1 MRVRG
6 GNGVRDRAI
15 ESEVYRRVLTEAS
28 ELGRT
33 LCVAPHPDDEILGC
47 GGLLTLLARLDLAMP
62 SLILTRGEHAIEGD
76 RNLREQESRQAASCL
91 GLPEPMFRDLG
102 DRQLRF
108 EPSLIELI
116 GQTLSELSVD
126 TLLLPALSEPHPDH
140 QVCALAGLAAAS
152 ASSTCLRV
160 MFYEDGATMHP
171 NCWIDIDS
179 VSELKWKAIGCFAS
193 QLQHEAYAEM
203 ATALSRVRAFGL
215 RSGSTDQGKVQHA
228 EAYFQ
233 VDMATYRARGPLFAL
248 PQWPWVRQRFNLAND
263 PAQLPMV
270 TVLIRSMNRPCLIE
284 GLASVAA
291 QTYRPIRL
299 IIANASGTPHQRL
312 GNLLESIPLQ
322 IINENG
328 EVHFKRAQAAN
339 ALLDA
344 LQRLTAADSQNPGL
358 ALFLDDD
365 DLIDPDHIERLVATL
380 ERSPQSSAAYAG
392 VRMIDESGALI
403 GEYDLAWSY
412 DRLVGINYIPIHA
425 VLFRVEAVFRKAIR
439 FNEDLP
445 VLEDWAFWR
454 TLAAEGGFTHCPGT
468 SATYRQALG
477 KSHVSDQ
484 SHEHY
489 WRQWH
494 RKLIEEAVAD
504 ASPDDLSRC
513 LQWHALALDESR
525 LQLAARDV
533 KERQLE
539 ETVKKLAAYEGR
551 IAELERQIDAQHLES
566 DRSNAYLK
574 AAEASLAQVLSEQEA
589 QLSKQALVYEREL
602 KNLQSELSG
611 EAQKVVALQA
621 QLQGVSQLAQRNF
634 QTASELQAQ
643 LADEQARHQSQ
654 MADEQ
659 ARSAEQSLQIEQSR
673 REVQQLK
680 AALLQI
686 HQSKGWRLIQGL
698 KRSIGRS

>member
-1 MRVRG
+1 M
-6 GNGVRDRAI
+6 
-15 ESEVYRRVLTEAS
+15 
-28 ELGRT
+28 
-33 LCVAPHPDDEILGC
+33 
-47 GGLLTLLARLDLAMP
+47 
-62 SLILTRGEHAIEGD
+62 
-76 RNLREQESRQAASCL
+76 
-91 GLPEPMFRDLG
+91 
-102 DRQLRF
+102 
-108 EPSLIELI
+108 
-116 GQTLSELSVD
+116 
-126 TLLLPALSEPHPDH
+126 
-140 QVCALAGLAAAS
+140 
-152 ASSTCLRV
+152 
-160 MFYEDGATMHP
+160 
-171 NCWIDIDS
+171 
-179 VSELKWKAIGCFAS
+179 
-193 QLQHEAYAEM
+193 
-203 ATALSRVRAFGL
+203 
-215 RSGSTDQGKVQHA
+215 
-228 EAYFQ
+228 
-233 VDMATYRARGPLFAL
+233 
-248 PQWPWVRQRFNLAND
+248 
-263 PAQLPMV
+263 
-270 TVLIRSMNRPCLIE
+270 
-284 GLASVAA
+284 
-291 QTYRPIRL
+291 
-299 IIANASGTPHQRL
+299 
-312 GNLLESIPLQ
+312 
-322 IINENG
+322 
-328 EVHFKRAQAAN
+328 
-339 ALLDA
+339 
-344 LQRLTAADSQNPGL
+344 
-358 ALFLDDD
+358 
-365 DLIDPDHIERLVATL
+365 
-380 ERSPQSSAAYAG
+380 
-392 VRMIDESGALI
+392 
-403 GEYDLAWSY
+403 
-412 DRLVGINYIPIHA
+412 
-425 VLFRVEAVFRKAIR
+425 LFRVEAVFRKAIR

-621 QLQGVSQLAQRNF
+621 QLQDVSQL
-634 QTASELQAQ
+634 AQ